1 MQNKN
6 NPGLDCKLLMISQRM
21 AQEHSTRKNM
31 DHGRG
36 RFLFFLPSYLIKRM
50 TYSCVS
56 LYSYRHGKVGGP
68 CQHHLAEGQHQGEQ
82 VVVGPVEPDAANR
95 LQFKRPFNQS
105 PKTSI
110 YII

>member
-1 MQNKN
+1 MLV
-6 NPGLDCKLLMISQRM
+6 PTC
-21 AQEHSTRKNM
+21 
-31 DHGRG
+31 
-36 RFLFFLPSYLIKRM
+36 LIERM
-50 TYSCVS
+50 THSCIS
-56 LYSYRHGKVGGP
+56 LHRYGHGKVGGP

-105 PKTSI
+105 PKTFI